1 MRLQRFQHSSSLF
14 RSPLFLIAIGSWL
27 FFASC
32 FAGTPPD
39 KTSAAGAPIILTQP
53 TNQTVAV
60 GQTATFS
67 VTAGGA
73 APLSFQWQKGT
84 SNIPGAVSA
93 SYTTPAT
100 VIGDSGT
107 TYRVVVSNASGS
119 VTSNSATLTVSGQ
132 APAITTQPASQT
144 VTAGQTATFTVVATG
159 TAPLNYQWQKGTT
172 NIAGATSASY
182 TTPAT
187 TSADNGSQF
196 RVIVSNGVNPSATSN
211 YATLTVNS
219 ASQAPAITTQPADQ
233 TVVAGQTATFTV
245 VATGTAPLSYQ
256 WQNGTTN
263 IAGATSATY
272 TTPATTLSDNG
283 SQFRVIVSNSV
294 NPPATSN
301 YATLTVYSAPPPSG
315 LSVLTYHNDNS
326 RDGLNSNETTLTTA
340 NVNSTTF
347 GKLGTLPVT
356 GLVDAEPLYVGNL
369 TINGA
374 THNVV
379 FVATEHDMVY
389 AFDADT
395 FTQLWSANMLA
406 NFSGE
411 TTVTTA
417 NVGGCTQVAPEIG
430 ITSTPVIDPSAGP
443 NGTIFVVAMS
453 IDSGGNYHQRLHA
466 LDLTTGTDRMTP
478 EAIQATYPGTGTNS
492 SGGVQTFDPGS
503 YEERAALLLLN
514 SVVYT
519 TWTSH
524 CDSAPYTSWVMGFSE
539 STLQQTS
546 VLNLTANGA
555 TQGGKE
561 GGIWMAGDGPAADTS
576 GNIYLLVGNGT
587 FDTTLS
593 GGFPD
598 HQDYGNGF
606 MKISTV
612 GNSLSVADYFAMN
625 NGSGNAETESGDDT
639 DLGSGGEMLLPDLT
653 DGSGTVRHL
662 AVGAGK
668 DKNMYIVD
676 RDNMGKYSANDANIY
691 EELDGSLPGGIWS
704 APAYF
709 NNAVY
714 YGSVS
719 QPLMAFSIT
728 NAELATT
735 PSSESSNSFGYP
747 GATPSIS
754 SNGTTN
760 GIVWAIQNG
769 SSTGM
774 LYAYDATNLSNEL
787 FSGTFA
793 TDSADKFVTP
803 LIANGKVYVGTPG
816 AVIVFGLLP

>member
-1 MRLQRFQHSSSLF
+1 MRLHKFQNSSSPF
-14 RSPLFLIAIGSWL
+14 HSPVFALAIASAL

-39 KTSAAGAPIILTQP
+39 KKTPAGAPTIITQP
-53 TNQTVAV
+53 TDQTVAV

-93 SYTTPAT
+93 SYTTSAT
-100 VIGDSGT
+100 VIGDSGSS
-107 TYRVVVSNASGS
+107 YRVVISNAAGS
-119 VTSNSATLTVSGQ
+119 IISNSATLTVTAQ
-132 APAITTQPASQT
+132 APAITMQPASQT

-159 TAPLNYQWQKGTT
+159 TPPLSYRWQKGTT

-187 TSADNGSQF
+187 TLSDSGSQF
-196 RVIVSNGVNPSATSN
+196 RVIVSNSVNPAATSN

-219 ASQAPAITTQPADQ
+219 TTQAPSITTQPANQ
-233 TVVAGQTATFTV
+233 TVVVGQTATFTV

-263 IAGATSATY
+263 ITGATSASY
-272 TTPATTLSDNG
+272 TTPATALTDNG
-283 SQFRVIVSNSV
+283 SQFRVIVSNAV

-301 YATLTVYSAPPPSG
+301 YATLTVNAAPPPSSV
-315 LSVLTYHNDNS
+315 SVLTYHNDNS
-326 RDGLNSNETTLTTA
+326 RDGLNPNETILTTA
-340 NVNSTTF
+340 NVNSSKF
-347 GKLGTLPVT
+347 GTLGTMPVT

-374 THNVV
+374 AHNVV

-395 FTQLWSANMLA
+395 FAQLWSANMLA
-406 NFSGE
+406 NYSGE
-411 TTVTTA
+411 TPSDDR
-417 NVGGCTQVAPEIG
+417 NCNQVEPEIG
-430 ITSTPVIDPSAGP
+430 ITSTPVIDLSAGP

-453 IDSGGNYHQRLHA
+453 KDSAGNYHQRLHA
-466 LDLTTGTDRMTP
+466 LDLTTGADRIT
-478 EAIQATYPGTGTNS
+478 AQAVQATYPGTGTGS
-492 SGGVQTFDPGS
+492 SGGTQTFNPAS

-514 SVVYT
+514 GVIYT

-524 CDSAPYTSWVMGFSE
+524 CDNPAYTSWVMGFSE
-539 STLQQTS
+539 SSLQQTS
-546 VLNLTANGA
+546 VLNLTANGS
-555 TQGGKE
+555 THGGQE
-561 GGIWMAGDGPAADTS
+561 GGIWMSGDGPAADSS
-576 GNIYLLVGNGT
+576 GYIYLLVGNGT

-593 GGFPD
+593 GGFPNQ
-598 HQDYGNGF
+598 HDYGNCF
-606 MKISTV
+606 MKISTA
-612 GNSLSVADYFAMN
+612 GGALSVADYFAMN
-625 NGSGNAETESGDDT
+625 NGSGNAQTESSGDT

-668 DKNMYIVD
+668 DTNMYIVD
-676 RDNMGKYSANDANIY
+676 RDNMGKYSTNDANIY
-691 EELDGSLPGGIWS
+691 EELDGSLPGGVWS
-704 APAYF
+704 VPAYF
-709 NNAVY
+709 NNTVY
-714 YGSVS
+714 YGSVG
-719 QPLMAFSIT
+719 QPLLAFPIT
-728 NAELATT
+728 NAELATS
-735 PSSESSNSFGYP
+735 PSSQSPTSFGRP
-747 GATPSIS
+747 GTTPSIS

-760 GIVWAIQNG
+760 GIVWAIENG
-769 SSTGM
+769 GSTGT
-774 LYAYDATNLSNEL
+774 LHAYDATNLSNEL
-787 FSGTFA
+787 YSGTFS
-793 TDSADKFVTP
+793 TNQDDKFVTP

-816 AVIVFGLLP
+816 AVVVFGLSP

>member
-1 MRLQRFQHSSSLF
+1 MRLHKFQRSASPFL
-14 RSPLFLIAIGSWL
+14 SPLFLLAISSSI

-32 FAGTPPD
+32 FAGTPPEK
-39 KTSAAGAPIILTQP
+39 KTSAGAPTIIAQP
-53 TNQTVAV
+53 GNQTVAV
-60 GQTATFS
+60 GQAATFT
-67 VTAGGA
+67 VTAGGT

-93 SYTTPAT
+93 SYATPAT
-100 VIGDSGT
+100 VIGDSGA

-119 VTSNSATLTVSGQ
+119 VTSNSATLTVTAQ

-159 TAPLNYQWQKGTT
+159 TQPLSYQWQKGTT

-182 TTPAT
+182 TTLAS

-196 RVIVSNGVNPSATSN
+196 RVV
-211 YATLTVNS
+211 
-219 ASQAPAITTQPADQ
+219 
-233 TVVAGQTATFTV
+233 
-245 VATGTAPLSYQ
+245 
-256 WQNGTTN
+256 
-263 IAGATSATY
+263 
-272 TTPATTLSDNG
+272 
-283 SQFRVIVSNSV
+283 VSNSV

-301 YATLTVYSAPPPSG
+301 YATLTVNSAPPPSS

-326 RDGLNSNETTLTTA
+326 RTGLNPNETSLTTT
-340 NVNSTTF
+340 NVSTKF
-347 GKLGTLPVT
+347 GQLGTIPVT
-356 GLVDAEPLYVGNL
+356 GLVDAEPLYVGDLN
-369 TINGA
+369 INGA
-374 THNVV
+374 AHNVV

-389 AFDADT
+389 EFDADN
-395 FTQLWSANMLA
+395 FAQLWSANMLA

-411 TTVTTA
+411 TPSDDR
-417 NVGGCTQVAPEIG
+417 GCSQVEPEIG

-453 IDSGGNYHQRLHA
+453 KDSSGNYHQRIHA
-466 LDLTTGTDRMTP
+466 LDLTTGADRMT
-478 EAIQATYPGTGTNS
+478 ATNITATYPGTGTGS
-492 SGGVQTFDPGS
+492 AGGVQTFNPGS

-514 SVVYT
+514 GVVYT

-524 CDSAPYTSWVMGFSE
+524 CDNAPYTSWVMGYSE
-539 STLQQTS
+539 SNLQQVS

-561 GGIWMAGDGPAADTS
+561 GGIWMASDGPAADSS

-593 GGFPD
+593 GGFPN
-598 HQDYGNGF
+598 HQDYGNSF
-606 MKISTV
+606 MKISTA
-612 GNSLSVADYFAMN
+612 GNSLAVADYFAMN

-668 DKNMYIVD
+668 DSNMYIVD
-676 RDNMGKYSANDANIY
+676 RDNMGKYTSNDANIY
-691 EELDGSLPGGIWS
+691 EEIDGSLPNGVWS

-709 NNAVY
+709 NNTVY
-714 YGSVS
+714 YGSVG

-728 NAELATT
+728 NAELATS
-735 PSSESSNSFGYP
+735 PSSESPSSFGYP
-747 GATPSIS
+747 GTTPSIS

-760 GIVWAIQNG
+760 GIVWAIENG
-769 SSTGM
+769 SSTGT
-774 LYAYDATNLSNEL
+774 LHAYDATNLSNEL
-787 FSGTFA
+787 FSGSFS

-816 AVIVFGLLP
+816 AVVVFGLLP